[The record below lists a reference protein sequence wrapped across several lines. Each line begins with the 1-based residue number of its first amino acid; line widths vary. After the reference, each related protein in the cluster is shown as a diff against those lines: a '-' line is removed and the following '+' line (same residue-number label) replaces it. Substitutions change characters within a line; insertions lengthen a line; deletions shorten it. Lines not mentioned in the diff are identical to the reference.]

1 MGFVENLILFK
12 LFKNCKNRLT
22 FDKVITDYVDKV
34 ITDYVMSCVLWTTVY
49 LQNVLFMKHIYTY
62 GIPVYYQ
69 S

>member
-1 MGFVENLILFK
+1 MGSVENLILFQTVQ
-12 LFKNCKNRLT
+12 NCENRLT
-22 FDKVITDYVDKV
+22 FDKV